1 MRPFTEPPP
10 RRVNQQT
17 LAPLILL
24 APAFI
29 LFSVFVLYPIA
40 QSLALSLYEWHGF
53 GPGQWVGLRNYR
65 ELVSDH
71 VFWTALS
78 NNGWLLVIYA
88 LAPVLGLMLAL
99 FLNQTIFGIR
109 LIRSLFFAPFVIS
122 PVVVGLVFSW
132 FLNGQTGLLNEI
144 LRGIGL
150 PPVYPLDNEDL
161 AILAIGFAGLWPQTA
176 YCTIL
181 YLTGLT
187 TINPELIDTARVE
200 GARGFTMLW
209 HVVLPQLRPITF
221 IAVMVSIVGALR
233 GFDLIMIMTAGGP
246 YNSSTVLAYYM
257 YEQTFLSLRYG
268 YGATIATVLFALMSG
283 CVFFFLVRLIR
294 RERV

>member
-1 MRPFTEPPP
+1 LPTP
-10 RRVNQQT
+10 RAHQQA
-17 LAPLILL
+17 LAPFILL
-24 APAFI
+24 APACL
-29 LFSVFVLYPIA
+29 LFSVFVLYPIV
-40 QSLALSLYEWHGF
+40 QSLAISLYDWHGF
-53 GPGQWVGLRNYR
+53 GPGKWVGAENYR
-65 ELVSDH
+65 ELLADH

-78 NNGWLLVIYA
+78 NNGWLLAIYA
-88 LAPVLGLMLAL
+88 LAPVFGLLLAL
-99 FLNQTIFGIR
+99 FLSQSIFGIR

-122 PVVVGLVFSW
+122 TVVVGLVFSW

-144 LRGIGL
+144 LSGL
-150 PPVYPLDNEDL
+150 GLKRIYPLDDEDL

-187 TINPELIDTARVE
+187 TINPDLIDTARVE

-233 GFDLIMIMTAGGP
+233 SFDLVMIMTAGGP
-246 YNSSTVLAYYM
+246 YNSSTVLGYYM

-268 YGATIATVLFALMSG
+268 YGAAIAAVLFALMSG
-283 CVFFFLVRLIR
+283 CVFFFLVRLVR
-294 RERV
+294 RERM